1 MEKEPFLP
9 FEDISLEGLSQ
20 PLKGRTRI
28 QYTCFTVSNQFIM
41 IGTNT
46 GGVYVFNRKSRQF
59 VSILP
64 GQAGAVT
71 CLAIDPGEQL
81 VAAGSVQ
88 GGVSVYACPTARSWS
103 GQLTALARLD
113 SEVRA
118 ICWRHAHWSGRLLYV
133 GTAAGK
139 VLSLSV
145 SRRKSPAASAT
156 ITPMLQLDSAVSEL
170 VLCGQTLLVSTLGF
184 CYLCNVQMEVFAQV
198 GTQPRSGRLG
208 ACFLGETVFCAR
220 PGLRLWEVRLSGQ
233 VSSTHQLKPA
243 LDEATARRVVSACDQ
258 PACLQD
264 GGSGGGKSALGL
276 LKLVP
281 LSGGAVAGFSGD
293 ALFVFELAARRVLL
307 WTSVHA
313 KVRDLAAVG
322 DELYVQCEGGALRRL
337 LVRRPSQ
344 IVRELRAS
352 RGAGECARFL
362 MSHTE
367 LTDLCRT
374 QLPLQ
379 VLREAVRQF
388 ADDEAMQVEL
398 KRLAAVLRDR
408 LSEDGV
414 AVEAESPAPTRR
426 RSSATTSSES
436 ERTPRQATT
445 PLTNGRTEKKSVHK
459 RAAAETAKKP
469 QKKPAETRE
478 ESKSVTEAKKDD
490 EMKKPTAEPASEAAE
505 KEKKQPAPE
514 NDCPVTGA
522 ERPGTDEERPV
533 TNAVLADGCL
543 EELPV
548 APVPKPDAAP
558 VPESPAELVSKPF
571 TDAVPESP
579 AAPNLKEPSA
589 VPVQEPP
596 AAPAPNRA
604 SPEPKLP
611 NVTAPQ
617 PPVSPMPEPPRAP
630 KPQAAPAPK
639 PPVASAPQPP
649 SNPADDAIVF
659 RSSRKRRVRPR
670 PRLADRPTSASPE
683 SRPPDPPAA
692 AVTEP
697 PSPASEQLPQRQ
709 PAPSTSPPLPPPPP
723 PPMPTP
729 PPPPLTA
736 PMEWHD
742 SPSDDSPRRGAP
754 AAAAQLG
761 AYGYTPGLA
770 LHPEVLDAFSDLVE
784 DVKGAVSSGAQ
795 RLVQRWRRQASWPV
809 GDSNAPDRTP
819 ERLEQREPSQDVGS
833 PTRVECLNVSGA
845 TSGDRRDV
853 DSASLGNSPT
863 VSPTETALS
872 ELAAAAATLS
882 DRPSL
887 PQVLRWVDS
896 LAAVHRR
903 LQKSSPE
910 TVSDRETY
918 PALRQLC
925 AEPHQFVCN
934 GVLPGPTALRD
945 KVSRGLGS
953 ALLFLASDEQVC
965 DELVDCVTVTD
976 SADASEQNGDGAV
989 ASSGRSEE
997 GAKDTAAL
1005 ATSVESNGSRP
1016 SDLGEL
1022 GSGNESMESPSAIS
1036 EFCRSIEASTDTDSG
1051 VQFSEETLYSAQM
1064 ADCQDGD
1071 IEHNGDITDKLAAI
1085 HLDNETEGSCVER
1098 SVTSC
1103 EEEGENPSVVEEL
1116 KDAQSAVS
1124 PTPCDPEPSELSSI
1138 SDEPVAGSP
1147 AWLAGLLTLRLFY
1160 LVPGAELRAGLGALP
1175 ASARARLW
1183 RLLLSGTEAR
1193 LGPFAAR
1200 PGDAALAMEL
1210 TAGAELDW
1218 LTLAR
1223 LGAGLC
1229 RASPSAAAAFCVQQ
1243 SDRLSAL
1250 DVLYICRY
1258 AVAPGRV
1265 AAAFTA
1271 YLTAAGGSVA
1281 TAVLADAELSAAAES
1296 ALTAVWRQQAVG
1308 LRCQCG
1314 WPRPGAH
1321 RAPRPAAALL
1331 RRLCAARLSGQQ
1343 LSEELWTLGD
1353 WTGWLQTG
1361 GDSSDRRPL
1370 AAVLCQLDDCA
1381 LLQTAGPHLPS
1392 WRPVLTALA
1401 AARPDHCHSCGDP
1414 LQSVDAAEGDRR
1426 PLTVQTLLAF
1436 VTSQEG
1442 PAAAVR
1448 LLQTAAE
1455 VAPCQLT
1462 ASCYRDVILSTM
1474 LNRRAPGL
1482 GRAFGAETLGLR
1494 PTPVPEDALEV
1505 LFSEL
1510 GRPAPPPLPE
1520 VPAAGGCTL
1529 VSLTSDCPACC
1540 LPLRNRH
1547 LLQPHGVLTFR
1558 CGHAF
1563 HAVCLLRR
1571 DAGSCLLCRR

>member
-414 AVEAESPAPTRR
+414 A
-426 RSSATTSSES
+426 
-436 ERTPRQATT
+436 
-445 PLTNGRTEKKSVHK
+445 
-459 RAAAETAKKP
+459 
-469 QKKPAETRE
+469 
-478 ESKSVTEAKKDD
+478 
-490 EMKKPTAEPASEAAE
+490 
-505 KEKKQPAPE
+505 
-514 NDCPVTGA
+514 
-522 ERPGTDEERPV
+522 
-533 TNAVLADGCL
+533 
-543 EELPV
+543 
-548 APVPKPDAAP
+548 
-558 VPESPAELVSKPF
+558 
-571 TDAVPESP
+571 
-579 AAPNLKEPSA
+579 
-589 VPVQEPP
+589 
-596 AAPAPNRA
+596 
-604 SPEPKLP
+604 
-611 NVTAPQ
+611 
-617 PPVSPMPEPPRAP
+617 
-630 KPQAAPAPK
+630 
-639 PPVASAPQPP
+639 
-649 SNPADDAIVF
+649 
-659 RSSRKRRVRPR
+659 
-670 PRLADRPTSASPE
+670 
-683 SRPPDPPAA
+683 
-692 AVTEP
+692 
-697 PSPASEQLPQRQ
+697 
-709 PAPSTSPPLPPPPP
+709 
-723 PPMPTP
+723 
-729 PPPPLTA
+729 
-736 PMEWHD
+736 
-742 SPSDDSPRRGAP
+742 
-754 AAAAQLG
+754 LG

-795 RLVQRWRRQASWPV
+795 R
-809 GDSNAPDRTP
+809 
-819 ERLEQREPSQDVGS
+819 
-833 PTRVECLNVSGA
+833 
-845 TSGDRRDV
+845 
-853 DSASLGNSPT
+853 
-863 VSPTETALS
+863 
-872 ELAAAAATLS
+872 
-882 DRPSL
+882 
-887 PQVLRWVDS
+887 
-896 LAAVHRR
+896 
-903 LQKSSPE
+903 
-910 TVSDRETY
+910 
-918 PALRQLC
+918 
-925 AEPHQFVCN
+925 
-934 GVLPGPTALRD
+934 
-945 KVSRGLGS
+945 
-953 ALLFLASDEQVC
+953 
-965 DELVDCVTVTD
+965 
-976 SADASEQNGDGAV
+976 
-989 ASSGRSEE
+989 
-997 GAKDTAAL
+997 
-1005 ATSVESNGSRP
+1005 
-1016 SDLGEL
+1016 
-1022 GSGNESMESPSAIS
+1022 
-1036 EFCRSIEASTDTDSG
+1036 
-1051 VQFSEETLYSAQM
+1051 
-1064 ADCQDGD
+1064 
-1071 IEHNGDITDKLAAI
+1071 
-1085 HLDNETEGSCVER
+1085 
-1098 SVTSC
+1098 
-1103 EEEGENPSVVEEL
+1103 
-1116 KDAQSAVS
+1116 
-1124 PTPCDPEPSELSSI
+1124 
-1138 SDEPVAGSP
+1138 
-1147 AWLAGLLTLRLFY
+1147 
-1160 LVPGAELRAGLGALP
+1160 
-1175 ASARARLW
+1175 
-1183 RLLLSGTEAR
+1183 GTEAR